1 MVKGVDDRMDLKAMV
16 SKSANVNAWLSRVGV
31 VALFA
36 MMTLTVVDV
45 AGRYLFNAP
54 LLGAYE
60 LTEFLVLILIY
71 AFLGYTQSKK
81 RHVCVEIVMDSAP
94 KRISRIVALV
104 NHLLCLGLFM
114 LMAYMGL
121 KKALD
126 LFQVGEVSPNL
137 VIPNYPFVLFL
148 VLGSLAMCIEY
159 VRDIV
164 GLLSGRKEDPT

>member
-1 MVKGVDDRMDLKAMV
+1 MV
-16 SKSANVNAWLSRVGV
+16 SKSANVSAWLSKLGAF
-31 VALFA
+31 ALLA
-36 MMTLTVVDV
+36 MMVLTVVDV
-45 AGRYLFNAP
+45 AGRYLFKAP

-71 AFLGYTQSKK
+71 AFLGYAQSKK

-94 KRISRIVALV
+94 KRVRRIVALV
-104 NHLLCLGLFM
+104 NHLLCLGLFV